1 MKIGVSTYS
10 LLGAIRSGE
19 LTVPEAIAYIADIG
33 GEHAEIVPIGFS
45 LTDNPELI
53 GQIRRQAEASGI
65 ELSNY
70 AVGANFC
77 GLSDDEYEAEIA
89 RVKKE
94 VDVARRLGVSLMRH
108 DAASSAD
115 LSIRNFLRELP
126 RVAEA
131 CRRIADYAARFG
143 ITTSVENHGYFTQAS
158 DRVQMLI
165 HAVDRPNFRTT
176 LDVGNFLCADE
187 SPSVAVKKNIGYASM
202 VHIKDFYWRPAA
214 RGNPGE
220 GWFRTAHGH
229 YLRGAIAGNGDI
241 DLPDVLRI
249 IRKAGY
255 DGYLS
260 LEFEGLEECKLGV
273 RIGLDNLRR
282 MWKETEALSK

>member
-10 LLGAIRSGE
+10 LFGAIRAGE
-19 LTVPEAIAYIADIG
+19 LTVPEAIAYIAEIG
-33 GEHAEIVPIGFS
+33 GEHAEIVPVGFS

-53 GQIRRQAEASGI
+53 EAIRSQAAASGI

-70 AVGANFC
+70 AIGANFC
-77 GLSDDEYEAEIA
+77 GLSDDAFEAEID

-94 VDVARRLGVSLMRH
+94 VDIARRLGVKLMRH
-108 DAASSAD
+108 DAASSDD
-115 LSIRNFLRELP
+115 LSIRNFLGELP

-131 CRRIADYAARFG
+131 CRRIAEYAAGFG

-158 DRVQMLI
+158 DRVQALI
-165 HAVDRPNFRTT
+165 HAVDRPNFKTT
-176 LDVGNFLCADE
+176 LDVGNFMCADE
-187 SPSVAVKKNIGYASM
+187 QPSVAVRKNIGYASM
-202 VHIKDFYWRPAA
+202 VHIKDFYWRPKT

-220 GWFRTAHGH
+220 GWFKTAHGH

-241 DLPDVLRI
+241 DLPDVLSI
-249 IRKAGY
+249 IRESGY

-260 LEFEGLEECKLGV
+260 LEFEGMEDCKLGS
-273 RIGLDNLRR
+273 RIGLANLKK
-282 MWKETEALSK
+282 MWSETEEASK